1 VTLATNYPFN
11 ANPRTISF
19 MSEKPN
25 PRVRFNMKTGSVKI
39 VGTVDIVD
47 EEGKIIKTTDNV
59 KFCGCKLS
67 KDYPYCDGSHRAITG
82 DPKPTIS

>member
-1 VTLATNYPFN
+1 
-11 ANPRTISF
+11 
-19 MSEKPN
+19 MSGN

-47 EEGKIIKTTDNV
+47 ENGNTIKTTDNV

-67 KDYPYCDGSHRAITG
+67 QEYPYCDGSHKQLDRNTEQVQI
-82 DPKPTIS
+82 